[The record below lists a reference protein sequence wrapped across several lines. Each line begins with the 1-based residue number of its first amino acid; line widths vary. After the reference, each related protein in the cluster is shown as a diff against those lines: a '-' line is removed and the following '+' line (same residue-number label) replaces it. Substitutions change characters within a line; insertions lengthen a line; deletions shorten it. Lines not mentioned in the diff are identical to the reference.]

1 MKQLVTLV
9 SMQLRDKIDLSWI
22 HDKKLRIRNIV
33 LGVTKFIVI
42 SILIF
47 LLLKFSSSPPSVIFY
62 YSESPIV
69 MTLVLTL
76 SLVLSVISCTSG
88 LMKNLYFS
96 EDNKVLITFPVNAN
110 KIFLSKLV
118 VYFVYEVKR
127 AFSFLIPISFSC
139 VLYMFTKRCVSFYAL
154 LYMWIPLLFV
164 IALPVLLGALL
175 SIPAMYIYRLLKK
188 LPVLEAL
195 IAIFTLIALIILV
208 VKAID
213 LIPENIDLMNQ
224 WPAIAKHIR
233 KFLLLIDENLKI
245 CGGLIST
252 IIGEKQPSLSYS
264 LELVSILK
272 LLILIATDF
281 VLLVLTYY
289 LSRPLFF
296 KMMAKNF
303 EINKNATQKKRNV
316 KRNKYLTFIH
326 KEFIIN
332 LRTIDISVNY
342 LVVYIIVPISIFLLN
357 KLYQAM
363 DTRELGN
370 LLIYTFNVLLIC
382 LPLLSSNALVATY
395 YSREGRTGYMK
406 KSKPIFAAYPLIAKL
421 FFNMLF
427 SIPSVFVSVYAF
439 GILNNISKTNMLI
452 FALAILILHYA
463 HMLWSA
469 MLDIMNPQN
478 EQYATTGEE
487 VDNPN
492 ETKST
497 ALAFVISIAYSLF
510 AYKLLSESNLYT
522 NGLTQ
527 GFLKLFI
534 ISCLLFIGISV
545 LFIKRVKAYY
555 YDMQGR

>member
-195 IAIFTLIALIILV
+195 IAIFTLIALIVLV

-272 LLILIATDF
+272 LLILIATD
-281 VLLVLTYY
+281 LYY
-289 LSRPLFF
+289 
-296 KMMAKNF
+296 
-303 EINKNATQKKRNV
+303 
-316 KRNKYLTFIH
+316 
-326 KEFIIN
+326 
-332 LRTIDISVNY
+332 
-342 LVVYIIVPISIFLLN
+342 
-357 KLYQAM
+357 
-363 DTRELGN
+363 
-370 LLIYTFNVLLIC
+370 
-382 LPLLSSNALVATY
+382 
-395 YSREGRTGYMK
+395 
-406 KSKPIFAAYPLIAKL
+406 
-421 FFNMLF
+421 
-427 SIPSVFVSVYAF
+427 
-439 GILNNISKTNMLI
+439 
-452 FALAILILHYA
+452 
-463 HMLWSA
+463 
-469 MLDIMNPQN
+469 
-478 EQYATTGEE
+478 
-487 VDNPN
+487 
-492 ETKST
+492 
-497 ALAFVISIAYSLF
+497 
-510 AYKLLSESNLYT
+510 
-522 NGLTQ
+522 
-527 GFLKLFI
+527 
-534 ISCLLFIGISV
+534 
-545 LFIKRVKAYY
+545 
-555 YDMQGR
+555 

>member
-1 MKQLVTLV
+1 MKYQIGEYILDVQIIRKNNKNTYIRLKDSNTIYVTTGFFTTKSYIKSLLDNNQKFLIKAIKKYNNNLEKNNQFYFLGISYNV
-9 SMQLRDKIDLSWI
+9 VFSSNFKKVEIDYDNRNIFASNDRMLNKWLSKYICELYLNRLNYIYNMFEEKIPYP
-22 HDKKLRIRNIV
+22 KLRIRNIV

-175 SIPAMYIYRLLKK
+175 SIPAMYIYRLLQK

-272 LLILIATDF
+272 LLIVIATDF

-289 LSRPLFF
+289 VSRPLFF

-303 EINKNATQKKRNV
+303 EINKKATQKKR
-316 KRNKYLTFIH
+316 L
-326 KEFIIN
+326 
-332 LRTIDISVNY
+332 LRSA
-342 LVVYIIVPISIFLLN
+342 LVV
-357 KLYQAM
+357 
-363 DTRELGN
+363 
-370 LLIYTFNVLLIC
+370 
-382 LPLLSSNALVATY
+382 
-395 YSREGRTGYMK
+395 
-406 KSKPIFAAYPLIAKL
+406 
-421 FFNMLF
+421 
-427 SIPSVFVSVYAF
+427 
-439 GILNNISKTNMLI
+439 
-452 FALAILILHYA
+452 
-463 HMLWSA
+463 
-469 MLDIMNPQN
+469 MNCQ
-478 EQYATTGEE
+478 
-487 VDNPN
+487 
-492 ETKST
+492 
-497 ALAFVISIAYSLF
+497 
-510 AYKLLSESNLYT
+510 
-522 NGLTQ
+522 
-527 GFLKLFI
+527 
-534 ISCLLFIGISV
+534 
-545 LFIKRVKAYY
+545 
-555 YDMQGR
+555 